1 MGTSG
6 NIKLPT
12 SISPCLRLFIESL
25 FNEGNVECEASLH
38 QTQGFQSSLSQA
50 TNKGER
56 PKIFSEEVRAGFR
69 SLPSGMAIRFDSGQ
83 G

>member
-25 FNEGNVECEASLH
+25 FNEVNVECGASLR
-38 QTQGFQSSLSQA
+38 QTQGFQSSLPA
-50 TNKGER
+50 TNKGEQ
-56 PKIFSEEVRAGFR
+56 PKIFSEEIRAGFR
-69 SLPSGMAIRFDSGQ
+69 SLR
-83 G
+83 